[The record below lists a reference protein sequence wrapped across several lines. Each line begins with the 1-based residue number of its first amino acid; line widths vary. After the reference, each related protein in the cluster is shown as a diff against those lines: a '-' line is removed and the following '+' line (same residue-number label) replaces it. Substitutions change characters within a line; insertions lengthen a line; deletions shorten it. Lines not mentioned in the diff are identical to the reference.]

1 MQVTQLY
8 TLINNVTKEILGE
21 TAVVNEDLSNVVDI
35 GKAVFDATSVDN
47 YVKKLVNHIGKVVF
61 QNRAYAGGV
70 PSVLMDSWEFGSVL
84 QKVSMSLPEATEN
97 ESWKLVDGQ
106 EYKQDVFT
114 APEIE
119 AKFYNSK
126 VTFEIPMSFTELQ
139 VKESFSSRE
148 QLNGFVSMIT
158 TGVENSMT
166 VKLDALI
173 MRAINNMTGETLV
186 NGIGSGT
193 AGAKVLDFTKTS
205 GKAVNLLKLYNDQAA
220 TADKV
225 TYATALTN
233 YHFIKFATY
242 TIGIYADRMTKIS
255 KLFNIGAK
263 ERFTPADMRR
273 CVLLSDFAKAAVT
286 YLQADIQSP
295 DMVALPAHDPVPYWQ
310 GSGTDYAL
318 GSIGIID
325 VKTASGETVKVPAE
339 GAGASKKKNAAI
351 IGVMFD
357 RDAVGVSN
365 LDRRTT
371 TAYNAKAEFYNNWY
385 KMDAGYYNDLNE
397 NFVVFFIG
405 ETSAIA

>member
-35 GKAVFDATSVDN
+35 GKSIFDQTSVDN
-47 YVKKLVNHIGKVVF
+47 YVKKLVNHIGKVIF
-61 QNRAYAGGV
+61 QDRVYAGGV

-114 APEIE
+114 APKVE
-119 AKFYNSK
+119 AKFFNSK

-158 TGVENSMT
+158 TSVENSMT

-186 NGIGSGT
+186 AGIGSGSVGSKT
-193 AGAKVLDFTKTS
+193 LDFSATS
-205 GKAVNLLKLYNDQAA
+205 GRAVNLLKLYNEQAA
-220 TADKV
+220 AADKV
-225 TYATALTN
+225 TVATALTN
-233 YHFIKFATY
+233 YKFIKFATY
-242 TIGIYADRMTKIS
+242 TLGIYADRMSKIS
-255 KLFNIGAK
+255 KLFNVGGK

-295 DMVALPAHDPVPYWQ
+295 EMVALPQHDAVPYWQ

-318 GSIGIID
+318 SSTGIID
-325 VKTASGETVKVPAE
+325 IKTASGETVKVPAE
-339 GAGASKKKNAAI
+339 GSETGDKNAAI
-351 IGVMFD
+351 LGVMFD
-357 RDAVGVSN
+357 RDAVGVAN

-405 ETSAIA
+405 ETLA

>member
-1 MQVTQLY
+1 MKVTQLY
-8 TLINNVTKEILGE
+8 TLVNAVTKEILGE

-35 GKAVFDATSVDN
+35 GKSIFDQTSVDN
-47 YVKKLVNHIGKVVF
+47 YVKKLVNHIGKVIFVD
-61 QNRAYAGGV
+61 RVYSGGV

-84 QKVSMSLPEATEN
+84 QKVSMSMPEATEN
-97 ESWKLVDGQ
+97 ESWNLVDGQ

-114 APEIE
+114 APKVE
-119 AKFYNSK
+119 AKFFNSK

-158 TGVENSMT
+158 TSVENSMT

-173 MRAINNMTGETLV
+173 MRAINNMAGETLV
-186 NGIGSGT
+186 SGIGSGA
-193 AGAKVLDFTKTS
+193 AGSKVLDFTKTS
-205 GKAVNLLKLYNDQAA
+205 ATAVNLLALYNA
-220 TADKV
+220 TAETANKV
-225 TYATALTN
+225 TAANALTN

-242 TIGIYADRMTKIS
+242 TMGIYADRMSKVS
-255 KLFNIGAK
+255 KLFNVGGK

-273 CVLLSDFAKAAVT
+273 TVLLSDFSKAAVT
-286 YLQADIQSP
+286 FLQADIQSP
-295 DMVALPAHDPVPYWQ
+295 ELVALPQHDAVPYWQ

-318 GSIGIID
+318 TSTGIID
-325 VKTASGETVKVPAE
+325 IKTASGETVKVPE
-339 GAGASKKKNAAI
+339 TAAI

-357 RDAVGVSN
+357 RDAVGVAN
-365 LDRRTT
+365 LERRTT

-405 ETSAIA
+405 EAGE

>member
-8 TLINNVTKEILGE
+8 TLINNVTKEILGD
-21 TAVVNEDLSNVVDI
+21 TAVVKEDLSNVVDI
-35 GKAVFDATSVDN
+35 GKSIFDQTSVDN
-47 YVKKLVNHIGKVVF
+47 YVKKLVNHIGKVIF
-61 QNRAYAGGV
+61 QDRVYAGGV

-114 APEIE
+114 APKVE
-119 AKFYNSK
+119 AKFFNSK

-158 TGVENSMT
+158 TSVENSMT

-186 NGIGSGT
+186 AGIGSGAVGSKT
-193 AGAKVLDFTKTS
+193 LDFTKNS
-205 GKAVNLLKLYNDQAA
+205 GRAVNLLALYNAQAA
-220 TADKV
+220 AADK
-225 TYATALTN
+225 ATVANALTN
-233 YHFIKFATY
+233 YKFIKFATY
-242 TIGIYADRMTKIS
+242 TLGIYADRMSKIS
-255 KLFNIGAK
+255 KLFNVGGK

-295 DMVALPAHDPVPYWQ
+295 EMVALPQHDAVPYWQ

-318 GSIGIID
+318 SSTGIID
-325 VKTASGETVKVPAE
+325 IKTASGENVKVPAE
-339 GAGASKKKNAAI
+339 GAGAGKKNAAI
-351 IGVMFD
+351 LGVMFD
-357 RDAVGVSN
+357 RDAVGVAN

-405 ETSAIA
+405 ETQA

>member
-8 TLINNVTKEILGE
+8 TLINNVTKEILGD
-21 TAVVNEDLSNVVDI
+21 TAVVKEDLSNVVDI
-35 GKAVFDATSVDN
+35 GKSIFDQTSVDN

-70 PSVLMDSWEFGSVL
+70 PSVLMDAWEFGSVL
-84 QKVSMSLPEATEN
+84 QKVSMALPEATEN
-97 ESWKLVDGQ
+97 ESWNLVDGQ
-106 EYKQDVFT
+106 EYKQDVFS
-114 APEIE
+114 APKVE

-186 NGIGSGT
+186 AGIGSGT
-193 AGAKVLDFTKTS
+193 AGAKTLDFSKTS
-205 GKAVNLLKLYNDQAA
+205 GRAINLLKLYNDQAA

-225 TYATALTN
+225 TVANALTN
-233 YHFIKFATY
+233 YKFIKFATY
-242 TIGIYADRMTKIS
+242 KMGIVADRMSKIS
-255 KLFNIGAK
+255 KLFNVGGK

-273 CVLLSDFAKAAVT
+273 CVLLSDFSKAAVT

-295 DMVALPAHDPVPYWQ
+295 EMVALPAHDPVPYWQ

-318 GSIGIID
+318 SSTGIID
-325 VKTASGETVKVPAE
+325 IKTASGENVKVPAE
-339 GAGASKKKNAAI
+339 GAGAGKKNAAI
-351 IGVMFD
+351 LGVMFD
-357 RDAVGVSN
+357 RDAVGVAN

-405 ETSAIA
+405 ETLA

>member
-1 MQVTQLY
+1 MKVTQLF

-35 GKAVFDATSVDN
+35 GKSIFDQTSVDN

-70 PSVLMDSWEFGSVL
+70 PSVLMDAWEFGSVL
-84 QKVSMSLPEATEN
+84 QKVSMALPEATEN

-106 EYKQDVFT
+106 QYKQDVFT
-114 APEIE
+114 APKVE

-139 VKESFSSRE
+139 VKESFSSAE
-148 QLNGFVSMIT
+148 QLNGFISMIA

-186 NGIGSGT
+186 AGIGSGT
-193 AGAKVLDFTKTS
+193 AGSKTLDFTKTT
-205 GKAVNLLKLYNDQAA
+205 GRAINLLKLYNDQAA

-225 TYATALTN
+225 TVATALTN
-233 YHFIKFATY
+233 YNFIKFATY
-242 TIGIYADRMTKIS
+242 TMGIVADRMSKIS
-255 KLFNIGAK
+255 KLFNVGGK
-263 ERFTPADMRR
+263 ERFTPTDMRR
-273 CVLLSDFAKAAVT
+273 CVLLSDFSKAAVT

-295 DMVALPAHDPVPYWQ
+295 EMVALPAHDPVPYWQ
-310 GSGTDYAL
+310 GSGVNYAL
-318 GSIGIID
+318 SSTGIID
-325 VKTASGETVKVPAE
+325 IKTAGGETVKVPAE
-339 GAGASKKKNAAI
+339 GAGTGKKNAAI
-351 IGVMFD
+351 LGVMFD
-357 RDAVGVSN
+357 RDAVGVAN

-405 ETSAIA
+405 ETLA

>member
-8 TLINNVTKEILGE
+8 TLINNVTKEILGD

-35 GKAVFDATSVDN
+35 GKSIFDQTSVDN
-47 YVKKLVNHIGKVVF
+47 YVKKLVNHIGKVIF
-61 QNRAYAGGV
+61 QDRVYAGGV

-114 APEIE
+114 APKVE

-158 TGVENSMT
+158 TSVENSMT

-186 NGIGSGT
+186 AGIGSGAVGSKT
-193 AGAKVLDFTKTS
+193 LDFTKNS
-205 GKAVNLLKLYNDQAA
+205 GRAVNLLALYNAQAA
-220 TADKV
+220 AADKV
-225 TYATALTN
+225 TVATALTN
-233 YHFIKFATY
+233 YKFIKFATY
-242 TIGIYADRMTKIS
+242 TLGIYADRMSKIS
-255 KLFNIGAK
+255 KLFNVGGK

-295 DMVALPAHDPVPYWQ
+295 EMVALPQHDAVPYWQ

-318 GSIGIID
+318 SSTGII
-325 VKTASGETVKVPAE
+325 VIKTASGETVKVPAE
-339 GAGASKKKNAAI
+339 GAGAGKKNAAI
-351 IGVMFD
+351 LGVMFD
-357 RDAVGVSN
+357 RDAVGVAN

-405 ETSAIA
+405 ETQA

>member
-1 MQVTQLY
+1 MKVTQLFA
-8 TLINNVTKEILGE
+8 LINNVTKEILGE
-21 TAVVNEDLSNVVDI
+21 TAIVNEDLSNVVDI
-35 GKAVFDATSVDN
+35 GKAIFDQTSVDN

-61 QNRAYAGGV
+61 VNRAYAGGV

-84 QKVSMSLPEATEN
+84 QKVSMAMPDATEN

-114 APEIE
+114 APKIE
-119 AKFYNSK
+119 AKFFNSK

-148 QLNGFVSMIT
+148 QLNGFISMIT

-186 NGIGSGT
+186 SGIGSG
-193 AGAKVLDFTKTS
+193 APGSVVLDFSKTS
-205 GKAVNLLKLYNDQAA
+205 GRAVNLLKLYNDQAA
-220 TADKV
+220 AGDKV
-225 TYATALTN
+225 TVATAMTN
-233 YHFIKFATY
+233 TKFIKFATY
-242 TIGIYADRMTKIS
+242 TLGVYADRMS
-255 KLFNIGAK
+255 KVSALFNVGGK

-286 YLQADIQSP
+286 FLQADIQSP
-295 DMVALPAHDPVPYWQ
+295 EMVSLPAHDAVPYWQ
-310 GSGTDYAL
+310 GSGLDYGL
-318 GSIGIID
+318 GSIGKID
-325 VKTASGETVKVPAE
+325 IKTAGGETVKVPFE
-339 GAGASKKKNAAI
+339 GAGAGKKNAAI
-351 IGVMFD
+351 LGAMFD

-397 NFVVFFIG
+397 NFIVFFIG
-405 ETSAIA
+405 ETLA

>member
-1 MQVTQLY
+1 MKVTQLY

-21 TAVVNEDLSNVVDI
+21 TVVVNEDLSNVVDI
-35 GKAVFDATSVDN
+35 GKSIFDQTSVDN
-47 YVKKLVNHIGKVVF
+47 YVKKLVNHIGKVIF
-61 QNRAYAGGV
+61 QDRVYSGGV
-70 PSVLMDSWEFGSVL
+70 PSVLMDAWEFGSVL
-84 QKVSMSLPEATEN
+84 QKISMALPEATEN
-97 ESWKLVDGQ
+97 ESWNLVDGQ

-114 APEIE
+114 APKIE

-148 QLNGFVSMIT
+148 QLNGFISMIT
-158 TGVENSMT
+158 TSVENSMT

-186 NGIGSGT
+186 AGIGSGV
-193 AGAKVLDFTKTS
+193 AGSKKLDFSLTS
-205 GKAVNLLKLYNDQAA
+205 GRAVNLLKLYNEQAA

-225 TYATALTN
+225 TIANALTN
-233 YHFIKFATY
+233 YKFIKFATY
-242 TIGIYADRMTKIS
+242 TMGIVADRMSKVS
-255 KLFNIGAK
+255 KLFNVGGK

-273 CVLLSDFAKAAVT
+273 TVLLSDFSKAAVT
-286 YLQADIQSP
+286 FLQADIQSP
-295 DMVALPAHDPVPYWQ
+295 EMVALPQHDAVPYWQ

-318 GSIGIID
+318 SSTGIID
-325 VKTASGETVKVPAE
+325 IKTASGETVKVPE
-339 GAGASKKKNAAI
+339 TAAI

-357 RDAVGVSN
+357 RDAVGVAN

-405 ETSAIA
+405 E

>member
-1 MQVTQLY
+1 MKVTQLY

-35 GKAVFDATSVDN
+35 GKSIFDQTSVDN
-47 YVKKLVNHIGKVVF
+47 YVKKLVNHIGKVIF
-61 QNRAYAGGV
+61 QDRVYAGGV

-114 APEIE
+114 APKVE
-119 AKFYNSK
+119 AKFFNSK

-158 TGVENSMT
+158 TSVENSMT

-186 NGIGSGT
+186 AGIGSG
-193 AGAKVLDFTKTS
+193 AVGSKKLDFAATS
-205 GKAVNLLKLYNDQAA
+205 GRAVNLLKLYNEQAA
-220 TADKV
+220 AADKV
-225 TYATALTN
+225 TVATALTN
-233 YHFIKFATY
+233 YKFIKFATY
-242 TIGIYADRMTKIS
+242 TIGIYADRMSKIS
-255 KLFNIGAK
+255 KLFNVGGK
-263 ERFTPADMRR
+263 ERFTPTDMRR

-295 DMVALPAHDPVPYWQ
+295 EMVALPAHDAVPYWQ
-310 GSGTDYAL
+310 GSGNDYAL
-318 GSIGIID
+318 ASTGIID
-325 VKTASGETVKVPAE
+325 IKTASGETVKVPAE
-339 GAGASKKKNAAI
+339 GAGAGRKNAAI
-351 IGVMFD
+351 LGVMFD
-357 RDAVGVSN
+357 RDAVGVAN

-405 ETSAIA
+405 ETLA

>member
-1 MQVTQLY
+1 MKVTQLY

-21 TAVVNEDLSNVVDI
+21 TVVVNEDLSNVVDI
-35 GKAVFDATSVDN
+35 GKSIFDQTSVDN

-70 PSVLMDSWEFGSVL
+70 PSVLMDAWEFGSVL
-84 QKVSMSLPEATEN
+84 QKVSMALPEATEN
-97 ESWKLVDGQ
+97 ESWNLVDGH

-114 APEIE
+114 APKVE

-126 VTFEIPMSFTELQ
+126 VTFEIPMSFTEKQ

-148 QLNGFVSMIT
+148 QLNGFISMIT

-186 NGIGSGT
+186 AGIGSGT
-193 AGAKVLDFTKTS
+193 AGAKTLDFSKTS
-205 GKAVNLLKLYNDQAA
+205 GRAINLLKLYNDQAA

-225 TYATALTN
+225 TVATALTN
-233 YHFIKFATY
+233 YKFIKFATY
-242 TIGIYADRMTKIS
+242 NMGIVADRMSKIS
-255 KLFNIGAK
+255 KLFNVGGK
-263 ERFTPADMRR
+263 ERFTPADMLR

-295 DMVALPAHDPVPYWQ
+295 EMVALPQHDAVPYWQ

-318 GSIGIID
+318 SSIGVID
-325 VKTASGETVKVPAE
+325 VKTASGEIVKVPAE
-339 GAGASKKKNAAI
+339 GVGAGKKNAAI
-351 IGVMFD
+351 LGVMFD
-357 RDAVGVSN
+357 RDAVGVAN

-405 ETSAIA
+405 ETLA

>member
-35 GKAVFDATSVDN
+35 GKSIFDQTSVDN
-47 YVKKLVNHIGKVVF
+47 YVKKLVNHIGKVIF
-61 QNRAYAGGV
+61 QDRVYAGGV

-114 APEIE
+114 APKVE

-158 TGVENSMT
+158 TSVENSMT

-186 NGIGSGT
+186 AGIGSGT
-193 AGAKVLDFTKTS
+193 AGAKTLDFTKTS
-205 GKAVNLLKLYNDQAA
+205 GRAVNLLALYNAQAVA
-220 TADKV
+220 ADKV
-225 TYATALTN
+225 TVATALTN
-233 YHFIKFATY
+233 YKFIKFATY
-242 TIGIYADRMTKIS
+242 TLGIYADRMSKIS
-255 KLFNIGAK
+255 KLFNVGGK

-295 DMVALPAHDPVPYWQ
+295 EMVALPQHDAVPYWQ

-318 GSIGIID
+318 SSTGIID
-325 VKTASGETVKVPAE
+325 IKTASGETVKVPAE
-339 GAGASKKKNAAI
+339 GSETGNTNAAI
-351 IGVMFD
+351 LGVMFD
-357 RDAVGVSN
+357 RDAVGVAN

-405 ETSAIA
+405 ETLA

>member
-8 TLINNVTKEILGE
+8 TLINNVTKEILGN
-21 TAVVNEDLSNVVDI
+21 TAVVNEDLTNVVDI
-35 GKAVFDATSVDN
+35 GKAIFDQTSVDN

-61 QNRAYAGGV
+61 VNRAYAGGV

-84 QKVSMSLPEATEN
+84 QKVSMAMPNATEN

-114 APEIE
+114 APKIE
-119 AKFYNSK
+119 AKFFNSK

-148 QLNGFVSMIT
+148 QLNGFISMIT

-186 NGIGSGT
+186 TGIGSG
-193 AGAKVLDFTKTS
+193 AVGSVVLDFSKTS
-205 GKAVNLLKLYNDQAA
+205 GRAVNLLKLYNAQAA
-220 TADKV
+220 VADKV
-225 TYATALTN
+225 TVATAMTN
-233 YHFIKFATY
+233 TKFIKFATY
-242 TIGIYADRMTKIS
+242 TLGVYADRMS
-255 KLFNIGAK
+255 KVSALFNVGGK

-286 YLQADIQSP
+286 FMQADIQSP
-295 DMVALPAHDPVPYWQ
+295 EMVSLPAHDAVPYWQ
-310 GSGTDYAL
+310 GSGLDYGL
-318 GSIGIID
+318 DSIGKID
-325 VKTASGETVKVPAE
+325 IKTAGGETVKVPFE
-339 GAGASKKKNAAI
+339 GAGAGKKNAAI
-351 IGVMFD
+351 LGVMFD

-397 NFVVFFIG
+397 NFIVFFIG
-405 ETSAIA
+405 ETLA

>member
-8 TLINNVTKEILGE
+8 TLINNVTKEILGD

-35 GKAVFDATSVDN
+35 GKSIFDQTSVDN

-70 PSVLMDSWEFGSVL
+70 PSVLMDAWEFGSVL
-84 QKVSMSLPEATEN
+84 QKVSMALPEATEN
-97 ESWKLVDGQ
+97 ESWKLVNGQ

-114 APEIE
+114 APKVE
-119 AKFYNSK
+119 AKFFNSK

-186 NGIGSGT
+186 AGIGSGT
-193 AGAKVLDFTKTS
+193 AGAKTLDFSKTS
-205 GKAVNLLKLYNDQAA
+205 GRAINLLKLYNDQAA

-225 TYATALTN
+225 TVANALTN
-233 YHFIKFATY
+233 YKFIKFATY
-242 TIGIYADRMTKIS
+242 TMGIVADRMSKIS
-255 KLFNIGAK
+255 KLFNVGGK

-273 CVLLSDFAKAAVT
+273 CVLLSDFSKAAVT

-295 DMVALPAHDPVPYWQ
+295 EMVALPAHDPVPYWQ
-310 GSGTDYAL
+310 GSGTDYQL
-318 GSIGIID
+318 SSTGIID
-325 VKTASGETVKVPAE
+325 IKTASGETVKVPAE
-339 GAGASKKKNAAI
+339 GAGAGKKNAAI
-351 IGVMFD
+351 LGVMFD
-357 RDAVGVSN
+357 RDAVGVAN

-405 ETSAIA
+405 ETLA

>member
-1 MQVTQLY
+1 MKVTQLF
-8 TLINNVTKEILGE
+8 TLINNVTKEILGG
-21 TAVVNEDLSNVVDI
+21 TAIVNEDLSNVVDI
-35 GKAVFDATSVDN
+35 GKAIFDQTSVDN
-47 YVKKLVNHIGKVVF
+47 YVKKLVNQIGKVVF
-61 QNRAYAGGV
+61 VNRAYAGGV

-84 QKVSMSLPEATEN
+84 QKVSMAMPDATEN

-106 EYKQDVFT
+106 QYKQDVFT
-114 APEIE
+114 APKIE
-119 AKFYNSK
+119 AKFFNSK

-148 QLNGFVSMIT
+148 QLNGFISMIT

-186 NGIGSGT
+186 GGIGSG
-193 AGAKVLDFTKTS
+193 AVGSVVLDFSKTS
-205 GKAVNLLKLYNDQAA
+205 GRAVNLLKLYNAQAA
-220 TADKV
+220 VADKV
-225 TYATALTN
+225 TVANAMTN
-233 YHFIKFATY
+233 TKFIKFATY
-242 TIGIYADRMTKIS
+242 TVGVYADRMS
-255 KLFNIGAK
+255 KVSTLFNVGGK

-286 YLQADIQSP
+286 FMQADIQSP
-295 DMVALPAHDPVPYWQ
+295 EMVSLPAHDAVPYWQ
-310 GSGTDYAL
+310 GSGLDYGL
-318 GSIGIID
+318 DSIGKID
-325 VKTASGETVKVPAE
+325 IKTAGGEAVKVPFE
-339 GAGASKKKNAAI
+339 GVGVGKKNAAI
-351 IGVMFD
+351 LGVMFD

-397 NFVVFFIG
+397 NFIVFFMG
-405 ETSAIA
+405 ETLA

>member
-1 MQVTQLY
+1 MKVTQLY
-8 TLINNVTKEILGE
+8 TLINNVTKEILGD

-35 GKAVFDATSVDN
+35 GKSIFDQTSVDN

-70 PSVLMDSWEFGSVL
+70 PSVLMDAWEFGSVL
-84 QKVSMSLPEATEN
+84 QKVSMALPEATEN
-97 ESWKLVDGQ
+97 KSWDLVDGQ

-114 APEIE
+114 APKVE

-186 NGIGSGT
+186 AGIGSGT
-193 AGAKVLDFTKTS
+193 AGAKTLDFSKTS
-205 GKAVNLLKLYNDQAA
+205 GRAINLLKLYNDQAA
-220 TADKV
+220 IADKV
-225 TYATALTN
+225 TVANALTN
-233 YHFIKFATY
+233 YKFIKFATY
-242 TIGIYADRMTKIS
+242 TMGIVADRMSKIS
-255 KLFNIGAK
+255 KLFNVGGK

-273 CVLLSDFAKAAVT
+273 CVLLSDFSKAAVT

-295 DMVALPAHDPVPYWQ
+295 DMVALPTHDPVPYWQ
-310 GSGTDYAL
+310 GSGTDYQL
-318 GSIGIID
+318 SSTGIID
-325 VKTASGETVKVPAE
+325 IKTASGENVKVPAE
-339 GAGASKKKNAAI
+339 GAGAGKKNAAI
-351 IGVMFD
+351 LGVMFD
-357 RDAVGVSN
+357 RDAVGVAN

-397 NFVVFFIG
+397 NFVIFFIG
-405 ETSAIA
+405 ETLA

>member
-8 TLINNVTKEILGE
+8 TLINNVTKEILGD
-21 TAVVNEDLSNVVDI
+21 TAVVKEDLSNVVDI
-35 GKAVFDATSVDN
+35 GKSIFDQTSVDN

-70 PSVLMDSWEFGSVL
+70 PSVLMDAWEFGSVL
-84 QKVSMSLPEATEN
+84 QKVSMALPEATEN

-114 APEIE
+114 APKVE
-119 AKFYNSK
+119 AKFFNSK

-186 NGIGSGT
+186 AGIGSGT
-193 AGAKVLDFTKTS
+193 AGAKTLDFSKTS
-205 GKAVNLLKLYNDQAA
+205 GRAINLLKLYNDQAPA
-220 TADKV
+220 ADKV
-225 TYATALTN
+225 TVANALTN
-233 YHFIKFATY
+233 YKFIKFATY
-242 TIGIYADRMTKIS
+242 TMGIVADRMSKIS
-255 KLFNIGAK
+255 KLFNVGGK

-273 CVLLSDFAKAAVT
+273 CVLLSDFSKAAVT

-295 DMVALPAHDPVPYWQ
+295 EMVALPAHDPVPYWQ
-310 GSGTDYAL
+310 GSGTDYAI
-318 GSIGIID
+318 SSTGIID
-325 VKTASGETVKVPAE
+325 IKTASGENVKVPAE
-339 GAGASKKKNAAI
+339 GVGAGKKNAAI
-351 IGVMFD
+351 LGVMFD
-357 RDAVGVSN
+357 RDAVGVAN

-405 ETSAIA
+405 ETLA

>member
-8 TLINNVTKEILGE
+8 TLINNVTKEILGD
-21 TAVVNEDLSNVVDI
+21 TAVVKEDLSNVVDI
-35 GKAVFDATSVDN
+35 GKSIFDQTSVDN

-70 PSVLMDSWEFGSVL
+70 PSVLMDAWEFGSVL
-84 QKVSMSLPEATEN
+84 QKVSMALPEATEN

-114 APEIE
+114 APKVE

-139 VKESFSSRE
+139 VKDSFSSRE

-186 NGIGSGT
+186 AGIGSGT
-193 AGAKVLDFTKTS
+193 AGVKTLDFSKTS
-205 GKAVNLLKLYNDQAA
+205 GRAINLLKLYNAQAA
-220 TADKV
+220 AADK
-225 TYATALTN
+225 ATVANALTN
-233 YHFIKFATY
+233 YKFIKFATY
-242 TIGIYADRMTKIS
+242 MMGIVADRMSKIS
-255 KLFNIGAK
+255 KLFNVGGK
-263 ERFTPADMRR
+263 ERFTHADMRR
-273 CVLLSDFAKAAVT
+273 CVLLSDFSKAAVT

-295 DMVALPAHDPVPYWQ
+295 EMVALPAHDPVPYWQ
-310 GSGTDYAL
+310 GSGTDYQL
-318 GSIGIID
+318 SSTGIID
-325 VKTASGETVKVPAE
+325 IKTASGENVKVPAE
-339 GAGASKKKNAAI
+339 GVGAGKKNAAI
-351 IGVMFD
+351 LGLMFD
-357 RDAVGVSN
+357 RDAVGVAN

-405 ETSAIA
+405 ETQA